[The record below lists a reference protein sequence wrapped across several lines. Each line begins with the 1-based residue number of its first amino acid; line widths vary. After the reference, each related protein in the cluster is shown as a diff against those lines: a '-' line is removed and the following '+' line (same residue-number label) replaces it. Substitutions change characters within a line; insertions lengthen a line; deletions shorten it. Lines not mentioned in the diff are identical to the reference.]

1 MFLLN
6 SNLGWKDG
14 LRLRLKEKTHRKFV
28 QFFEKISSMYRG
40 EDFELAYSDIQR
52 ETGAASVTLKR
63 AIQALAEDG
72 VIEVHPGRNSRYAR
86 FRYLLPVQESEES
99 SSEVVLNET
108 RNLEDSRNEEK
119 PQPTRILE
127 AINVDVT
134 ELTQLVDHLRR
145 RVRNQEMAIALLQDR
160 LAEVEDK
167 MRKR

>member
-1 MFLLN
+1 M
-6 SNLGWKDG
+6 
-14 LRLRLKEKTHRKFV
+14 RLKEKTHRKFV

-52 ETGAASVTLKR
+52 GTGAASVTLKR

-108 RNLEDSRNEEK
+108 RNLADLRNEEK

>member
-1 MFLLN
+1 M
-6 SNLGWKDG
+6 
-14 LRLRLKEKTHRKFV
+14 RLKEKTHRKFV
-28 QFFEKISSMYRG
+28 EFFENISSMYHG
-40 EDFELAYSDIQR
+40 KDFELAYSDIQR

-86 FRYLLPVQESEES
+86 FRYLLPVQESEEK

-108 RNLEDSRNEEK
+108 RNLEDLSDEEK
-119 PQPTRILE
+119 SQPGGILE
-127 AINVDVT
+127 AINEDVT

-160 LAEVEDK
+160 LAEIEDK